1 MGVVTPNGDLY
12 LISVNI
18 DSSQAHQ
25 LYFTSKTAQET
36 FFQSKA
42 VAGVS
47 PADYTFIQKDDMIR
61 VRKNA
66 DLLYNANYLMYRN
79 TAHANRWFYAFI
91 KEIKWLSDD
100 SSAISFETD
109 VYQTWRWDVQFKQ
122 SLVERETTPTDNHG
136 DHLIDEGLE
145 YGEYQISS
153 ERTTG
158 LGNTVICVATTVNSV
173 TKSPIIEAPWAYT
186 KTMADGQLIN
196 NVYSG
201 NSIAWFPADSTGVA
215 NLNTYLKEITD
226 AGAENAISAIYMCP
240 AAAVA
245 AGNNFRLGNLIS
257 DVGSNGYI
265 KPLIMPDRP
274 TLIENYSP
282 INKKLLSWPYCMV
295 YVHNNNGSSAAFDID
310 EFENAAPIFHVVG
323 NVNPMPQ
330 FKLVPQL
337 YRGTANYNWDE
348 SLSLQNYPMCSYPID
363 GYKAWMAQ
371 NGASA
376 FIGTAGQSLAAAA
389 SIAMVAKGMV
399 AGSAGG
405 PVGMAA
411 GAGVAGVM
419 AISSATNATQSMAK
433 MAEATLSPVQAT
445 GNGNTGSVNTAAKTN
460 DFFLCYKTIRVEWA
474 KMLDEYFTQYGY
486 KVNKLKVPS
495 FGCRQM
501 FYYCKLINPNI
512 TGPIP
517 APDMLAL
524 KNIFSNGITLWNNHD
539 DIGVYPSPS
548 NGITNNPVVV

>member
-18 DSSQAHQ
+18 DASQAHQ
-25 LYFTSKTAQET
+25 LYFTSKLDQET

-66 DLLYNANYLMYRN
+66 DLLYNANYLMYKN
-79 TAHANRWFYAFI
+79 TAHANRWFFAFI

-122 SLVERETTPTDNHG
+122 SLVERETTPTDEHG

-145 YGEYQISS
+145 YGEYVVTN
-153 ERTTG
+153 EKRGG
-158 LGNTVICVATTVNSV
+158 LGDTVICVATTIETV
-173 TKSPIIEAPWAYT
+173 TKSTILEAPWAYD
-186 KTMADGQLIN
+186 KTVADGQMIN

-201 NSIAWFPADSTGVA
+201 NAIVWFPPTPEGVTA
-215 NLNTYLKEITD
+215 LNLYLKNITD
-226 AGAENAISAIYMCP
+226 SAAENAISSIYMAP
-240 AAAVA
+240 ASAVA
-245 AGNNFRLGNLIS
+245 AGNNFIGGNKIT

-265 KPLIMPDRP
+265 KPVSMPTRP
-274 TLIENYSP
+274 TLIQAYAP
-282 INKKLLSWPYCMV
+282 LNKKLLSWPYCLV
-295 YVHNNNGSSAAFDID
+295 YAHNNNGSSAAYDID
-310 EFENAAPIFHVVG
+310 EFDYEAPVFHVVG

-337 YRGTANYNWDE
+337 YRGSTSWNWDE
-348 SLSLQNYPMCSYPID
+348 SIALQSYPMCSYPID
-363 GYKAWMAQ
+363 AYKAWFAQ
-371 NGASA
+371 NGVSS
-376 FIGTAGQSLAAAA
+376 FIGTAGQGLAAAA
-389 SIAMVAKGMV
+389 SIAMVAKGMA
-399 AGSAGG
+399 AGSVGG

-433 MAEATLSPVQAT
+433 MAEASLSPVQAS
-445 GNGNTGSVNTAAKTN
+445 GNGNSGSVNTAAKAN

-495 FGCRQM
+495 FGCREL

-517 APDMLAL
+517 APDMMKL
-524 KNIFSNGITLWNNHD
+524 KNIFSNGITLWNDND

-548 NGITNNPVVV
+548 NGITNNPVV